1 MKTLYLQCNMGAAG
15 DMLTAALLELMPE
28 PDAVV
33 EELNGL
39 GIPGVE
45 FVKEPMS
52 TCGIGGTHMS
62 VLVHG
67 EEESE
72 EMFHHHHEHEHD
84 HEGHEHGHGD
94 HEHSHED
101 HEHSHE
107 EHEHSHEEHEHSH
120 EGHEHDHEGHEHDHE
135 GHEHSHE
142 GHAHHHE
149 HSCEEHDHH
158 HDHVHMHEEHDHAH
172 DHEHTHDHDHEHT
185 HHHHHSS
192 LHDIEHIVCDH
203 LNLPEQ
209 VKQDVM
215 AVYGLIAEAESH
227 AHGVPVTEIHFHE
240 VGTMDA
246 IADITAVCLLMNRIA
261 PDQVIVSP
269 VHVGSGQVRCAHGI
283 LPVPAP
289 ATAYILNGVP
299 IYGGAVKGELCT
311 PTGAALL
318 KHFATRFGDMP
329 VMRTEAIGYGMGK
342 KDFEVANCVRAI
354 LGETEDA
361 GDTIAQLECNVDD
374 MTAEELGFAMETI
387 LAAGALEVYTVPVGM
402 KKSRPGT
409 LLSVLCHEDQKEKLV
424 QVIFKNTTTI
434 GVREHSCSRYTLKRS
449 FETVH
454 TPYGEV
460 QKKVSSGYGVTREK
474 YEYEDLARIARE
486 QGMSLAEVKKQIL

>member
-1 MKTLYLQCNMGAAG
+1 MKTLYLECGMGAAG
-15 DMLTAALLELMPE
+15 DMLTAALLELMPD

-33 EELNGL
+33 AELNGL
-39 GIPGVE
+39 GIPGVQ
-45 FVKEPMS
+45 FSKEAMS
-52 TCGIGGTHMS
+52 KCGIGGTHMT
-62 VLVHG
+62 VRVHG

-72 EMFHHHHEHEHD
+72 EMFHHHHEHHDYSHEQEHD
-84 HEGHEHGHGD
+84 HESACHEHHD
-94 HEHSHED
+94 HLHEHEDHEHAHEHTHEHEDHEHAHEHSHEHI
-101 HEHSHE
+101 HEHGDD
-107 EHEHSHEEHEHSH
+107 
-120 EGHEHDHEGHEHDHE
+120 GH
-135 GHEHSHE
+135 
-142 GHAHHHE
+142 
-149 HSCEEHDHH
+149 
-158 HDHVHMHEEHDHAH
+158 
-172 DHEHTHDHDHEHT
+172 T
-185 HHHHHSS
+185 HHHHSS
-192 LHDIEHIVCDH
+192 LHDIEHIVCGH
-203 LNLPEQ
+203 LNIPDQ

-246 IADITAVCLLMNRIA
+246 IADITAVCLLMNKIA

-269 VHVGSGQVRCAHGI
+269 VHVGSGHVHCAHGI

-289 ATAYILNGVP
+289 ATAYILNDVP
-299 IYGGAVKGELCT
+299 MYGGAVKGELCT

-342 KDFEVANCVRAI
+342 KDFEQANCIRAM

-361 GDTIAQLECNVDD
+361 GDSVLQLECNVDD

-387 LAAGALEVYTVPVGM
+387 LEAGALEVYTVAAGM

-409 LLSVLCHEDQKEKLV
+409 LLSVLCHEAEKEKLV
-424 QVIFKNTTTI
+424 RVIFQNTTTI
-434 GVREHSCSRYTLKRS
+434 GVREHACSRYTLKRS
-449 FETVH
+449 FETVQ

-460 QKKVSSGYGVTREK
+460 QKKISSGYGVTREK

-486 QGMSLAEVKKQIL
+486 QGLSLAEVRKGI

>member
-1 MKTLYLQCNMGAAG
+1 MKTLYLECGMGAAG
-15 DMLTAALLELMPE
+15 DMLTAALLELMPDPE
-28 PDAVV
+28 AAVT
-33 EELNGL
+33 ELNSL
-39 GIPGVE
+39 GIPGVQ
-45 FVKEPMS
+45 FSKEAVS
-52 TCGIGGTHMS
+52 KCGIGGTHMT
-62 VLVHG
+62 VKVHG

-72 EMFHHHHEHEHD
+72 EMFHHHHEHHDHSHEQEHD
-84 HEGHEHGHGD
+84 HESACHEHHD
-94 HEHSHED
+94 HLHEHEDHEHAHEHTHEHEDHEHAHEHSHEHT
-101 HEHSHE
+101 HEHGDA
-107 EHEHSHEEHEHSH
+107 
-120 EGHEHDHEGHEHDHE
+120 GH
-135 GHEHSHE
+135 
-142 GHAHHHE
+142 
-149 HSCEEHDHH
+149 
-158 HDHVHMHEEHDHAH
+158 
-172 DHEHTHDHDHEHT
+172 T
-185 HHHHHSS
+185 HHHHSS
-192 LHDIEHIVCDH
+192 LHDIEHIVCGH
-203 LNLPEQ
+203 LNIPDQ

-246 IADITAVCLLMNRIA
+246 VADITAVCLLMNKIA

-269 VHVGSGQVRCAHGI
+269 VHVGSGHVHCAHGI

-299 IYGGAVKGELCT
+299 MYGGAVKGELCT

-342 KDFEVANCVRAI
+342 KDFEQANCIRAM

-361 GDTIAQLECNVDD
+361 GDSVLQLECNVDD

-387 LAAGALEVYTVPVGM
+387 LEAGALEVYTVAAGM

-409 LLSVLCHEDQKEKLV
+409 ILCVLCHEDAKETLAR
-424 QVIFKNTTTI
+424 VIFRNTTTI
-434 GVREHSCSRYTLKRS
+434 GVREHRCSRYTLKRS
-449 FETVH
+449 FETVQ
-454 TPYGEV
+454 TPYGNV
-460 QKKVSSGYGVTREK
+460 QKKLSSGYGVTREK

-486 QGMSLAEVKKQIL
+486 QGLSLAEVRKGIAHQ